1 MARTKKETS
10 APSLTEDLSQ
20 VLADSI
26 NSKLGKGKQ
35 QLAYFLNG
43 AGNDDPKSIM
53 GWVSTGC
60 STLDLAISNIPNG
73 GLPVGKIVEIMGM
86 EQSGK
91 SLLCAHIVKS
101 TQEQGGVGVYIDTEA
116 SLDTRFL
123 NAIGV
128 DTKKMIYIPI
138 DTLEDVWATVENAVV
153 KFREKNPN
161 KILTLIVDSQ
171 SAATTKSE
179 LETDF
184 SRDGFTTEKSIINS
198 KALRKITNLIYKQ
211 KVLLVVTNQLRDK
224 VGAMAFAEKYTTS
237 GGKALQFHSS
247 VRLLAKNVSKIKE
260 DVNGV
265 EQIVGRETEVIVKKN
280 RVGPPERKIRYEIYY
295 DSGIDDNSGLFTM
308 LKKYKILKGGGAGW
322 YTYEMVYMET
332 GEIIEQKFQG
342 ANGFHELVKRYPE
355 VKQLMY
361 EDICEKYIMKY
372 QHEVKNFER
381 DLDSVEKEEIDGE

>member
-1 MARTKKETS
+1 MARKKKETNTS
-10 APSLTEDLSQ
+10 SLSEDLSQ

-26 NSKLGKGKQ
+26 NTKLGKGKQ
-35 QLAYFLNG
+35 QVAYFLNG
-43 AGNDDPKSIM
+43 TGNDDPNSIM
-53 GWVSTGC
+53 GWISTGS
-60 STLDLAISNIPNG
+60 STLDLAISNRPNG
-73 GLPVGKIVEIMGM
+73 GLPVGKIVELMGM

-91 SLLCAHIVKS
+91 SLLCAHIIKS
-101 TQEQGGVGVYIDTEA
+101 TQKQGGVGVYIDTEA

-128 DTKKMIYIPI
+128 DTEKMVYIPI
-138 DTLEDVWATVENAVV
+138 DTLEDVWATTENAIV

-161 KILTLIVDSQ
+161 KILTIIVDSQ

-179 LETDF
+179 LETDY

-237 GGKALQFHSS
+237 GGKALRFHSS

-265 EQIVGRETEVIVKKN
+265 EQIVGRETEVVVKKN
-280 RVGPPERKIRYEIYY
+280 RVGPPERSVRYEIYY

-322 YTYEMVYMET
+322 YTYENIDVET
-332 GEIIEQKFQG
+332 GEVIEEKFQG
-342 ANGFHELVKRYPE
+342 ANGFHELVNSKPE
-355 VKQLMY
+355 VRQLMY

-372 QHEVKNFER
+372 QHEVEDFSR
-381 DLDSVEKEEIDGE
+381 DVDAIEKEEINGE

>member
-43 AGNDDPKSIM
+43 VGNDDPKSIM

-322 YTYEMVYMET
+322 YTYENVDIET

-342 ANGFHELVKRYPE
+342 ANGFHELVKMHPE